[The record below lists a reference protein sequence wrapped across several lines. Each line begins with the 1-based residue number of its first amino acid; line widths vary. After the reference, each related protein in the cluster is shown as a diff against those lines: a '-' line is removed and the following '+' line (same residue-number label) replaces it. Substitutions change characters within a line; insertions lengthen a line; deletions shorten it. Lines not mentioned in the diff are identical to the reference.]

1 MTSSLKIHEIDFI
14 KYKTIEYIITNLYFS
29 KMNSQ
34 KNKVLVYFR
43 KKIHIVDNFR
53 IKLLINNDIINFEN
67 IIVDVINKNAFIK
80 SYKIKIEISARSR
93 DEFIKK
99 KIHIKSITLISP
111 HNNVIFL
118 IKFINLSKNRD
129 FLFEFFT

>member
-99 KIHIKSITLISP
+99 KIHIKSITLISS